1 MGRLELHA
9 LTIRYGAK
17 TVISDL
23 NLQLQ
28 DGEVLSLLGPSG
40 AGKSTVLKTV
50 AGLLPL
56 FSGSIAINGQPAD
69 HLPAERRDAVLIFQR
84 PLLFPFLNV
93 GQNIAFGLRMTGR
106 RGASARQRIEQM
118 IEITGLQGL
127 EQRWVHQL
135 SGGQQQ
141 RVALARGLVLEPSIL
156 LLDEPFSSLDAELRE
171 QMRELIRTIQ
181 QQTKTTMLF
190 VTHDQSE
197 AFGVSDRVA
206 LLLDGRLRQI
216 GTPEQV
222 FYRPADIDVARFFG
236 CNNVLPGSI
245 RDGYFLGAR
254 RVRVPTK
261 RADCSEA
268 VAMIRPEDVR
278 LHPAVSGSERPTGR
292 ISDIRFEGAMS
303 RLTVTTEDGPPLSVL
318 SIRPHW
324 RCGEPVG
331 LEFPVD
337 RLHVFP
343 TGGEK

>member
-1 MGRLELHA
+1 MGRLELRE

-17 TVISDL
+17 TVISEL

-28 DGEVLSLLGPSG
+28 DGEILSLLGPSG
-40 AGKSTVLKTV
+40 AGKSTVLKAV
-50 AGLLPL
+50 AGLLPP

-69 HLPAERRDAVLIFQR
+69 HLPAERRDTVLIFQK

-93 GQNIAFGLRMTGR
+93 GQNIAFGLRMTGH
-106 RGASARQRIEQM
+106 RGAAARQRIERM
-118 IEITGLQGL
+118 IAITGLQGL
-127 EQRWVHQL
+127 ELRRVHQL

-206 LLLDGRLRQI
+206 LLLDGRLRQT
-216 GTPEQV
+216 GPPEQV
-222 FYRPADIDVARFFG
+222 FYRPADVDVARFFG

-245 RDGYFLGAR
+245 RDGYFHGA
-254 RVRVPTK
+254 RVRVPTE
-261 RADCSEA
+261 RADCNEA

-278 LHPAVSGSERPTGR
+278 LYPAVPGSDRPTGR
-292 ISDIRFEGAMS
+292 ISGIRFEGAMS
-303 RLTVTTEDGPPLSVL
+303 RLTVTTEDGPVSVL

-324 RCGEPVG
+324 HLGELVG
-331 LEFPVD
+331 LEFPAD

-343 TGGEK
+343 AGQEK